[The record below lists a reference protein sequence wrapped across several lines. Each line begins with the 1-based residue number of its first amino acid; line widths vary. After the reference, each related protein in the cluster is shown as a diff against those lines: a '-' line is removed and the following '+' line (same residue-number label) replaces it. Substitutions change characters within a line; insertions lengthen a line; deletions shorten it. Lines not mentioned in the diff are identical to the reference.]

1 MGLFSAPRR
10 LLAAIAAGAAARL
23 HLDAGVNGTVAS
35 EPRPDVGD
43 ALRQAFETRLAGDVR
58 RALGVF
64 NRQQVSIE
72 HRLMMRNDPDVAFG
86 LALLRAPI
94 INLQWAIEGR
104 DEEIKAFVTEVMKVH
119 YQKLAIAGSMAMH
132 FGFQVLEKVWEP
144 TVLEVDVPGPD
155 GGAPRPR
162 KFNAWSYRRF
172 KAINPKTLTLLV
184 DTERD
189 EWAGVEQRVGG
200 VTRRAGPERCVLW
213 SFRAQEVFGHLA
225 GYPITDQAHKPWWN
239 KEVTELYTNRY
250 YERRADPS
258 YKARAAASIQRGER
272 TEDGFKY
279 MADQVLGLKDGSV
292 IVLPDGVDPSTG
304 KFLFDVDLMADDKR
318 GDMFQAR
325 LDALSTQ
332 ILRALWIPDKAGTSD
347 GTGSLAM
354 AQTHAETMAM
364 GLQAVLNEWIDEVV
378 NPQVVAPLVL
388 YNFGEE
394 RLRASRTR
402 LVGAGISA
410 AMQGLMKE
418 LLLALLQTESLQADG
433 VRTSLADRIDADAV
447 AKQLNLPMRSQEE
460 LDQIAKEKEKAAAA
474 AERAAGDAMR
484 NAGAAGN
491 DPEQGTGAGS
501 GGPGQ

>member
-1 MGLFSAPRR
+1 MSILSAPRR
-10 LLAAIAAGAAARL
+10 LLAAMFAGAAARSVQ
-23 HLDAGVNGTVAS
+23 LDAGVNGTVVN
-35 EPRPDVGD
+35 EPRPDTGD
-43 ALRQAFETRLAGDVR
+43 ILRQAFESRLAGDVR
-58 RALGVF
+58 RTLGVF

-104 DEEIKAFVTEVMKVH
+104 DEEIKAFVNEVMKQH
-119 YQKLAIAGSMAMH
+119 YQKLATAGSMAMH

-144 TVLEVDVPGPD
+144 AVLEVDVPPAD
-155 GGAPRPR
+155 GGTPKPR
-162 KFNAWSYRRF
+162 KYNAWTFRRF

-189 EWAGVEQRVGG
+189 EWAGVEQRIGG

-213 SFRAQEVFGHLA
+213 SFRSQEVFGHLG
-225 GYPITDQAHKPWWN
+225 GYPISDQAHKPWWN

-258 YKARAAASIQRGER
+258 YKARAAASVQKGDRS
-272 TEDGFKY
+272 EDGFQY
-279 MADQVLGLKDGSV
+279 MADQVQGLKNGSV
-292 IVLPDGVDPSTG
+292 IVLSDAIDPATG

-332 ILRALWIPDKAGTSD
+332 ILRGLWIPDKAGTSD

-364 GLQAVLNEWIDEVV
+364 GLQAILNEWIDDVV
-378 NPQVVAPLVL
+378 NPQVVAPLVA

-394 RLRASRTR
+394 RLKASRTR

-410 AMQGLMKE
+410 AMQDLMKQ

-433 VRTSLADRIDADAV
+433 VRTTLADRIDADAV
-447 AKQLNLPMRSQEE
+447 AKQLNIPMRSQEE
-460 LDQIAKEKEKAAAA
+460 LDQIAKEHEKAAAE
-474 AERAAGDAMR
+474 AERAAGDEMMKP
-484 NAGAAGN
+484 GDMPGH
-491 DPEQGTGAGS
+491 ETGAGP
-501 GGPGQ
+501 GVPGQ